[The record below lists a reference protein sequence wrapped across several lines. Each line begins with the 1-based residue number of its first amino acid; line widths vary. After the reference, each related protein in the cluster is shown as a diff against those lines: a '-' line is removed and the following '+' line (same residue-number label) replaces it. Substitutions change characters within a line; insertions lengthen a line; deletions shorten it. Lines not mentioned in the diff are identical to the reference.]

1 MTWSQVGNI
10 KGPKGDTGD
19 TGPQGPQGNPGT
31 TGATGATGTA
41 GARGSLWYTGT
52 GAPGTIAG
60 SQPGDQYLDTATGNV
75 YTLS

>member
-1 MTWSQVGNI
+1 MAWSNVGNI
-10 KGPKGDTGD
+10 KGPAGA
-19 TGPQGPQGNPGT
+19 QGPQGNPGT
-31 TGATGATGTA
+31 PGTAGSAGAA

-60 SQPGDQYLDTATGNV
+60 SLPGDQYLDTASGNV

>member
-1 MTWSQVGNI
+1 MAWSNVGNI
-10 KGPKGDTGD
+10 KGPQ
-19 TGPQGPQGNPGT
+19 GPQGPQGNAGTAGAPGAAGSN
-31 TGATGATGTA
+31 GAA

-60 SQPGDQYLDTATGNV
+60 SLPGDQYLDTASGNV

>member
-1 MTWSQVGNI
+1 MAWSNAGNI

-19 TGPQGPQGNPGT
+19 QGPQGNPGT
-31 TGATGATGTA
+31 PGSPGSP

-60 SQPGDQYLDTATGNV
+60 AQAGDQYLDTASGNV
-75 YTLS
+75 YTFS